1 MLGKLTMLNYVK
13 CIQNMEQLLLDKMLR
28 DWNVKGPVHRSVP
41 AVGDKAP
48 NLRVEDFAHTSK
60 VPGIMVLSNISH

>member
-1 MLGKLTMLNYVK
+1 
-13 CIQNMEQLLLDKMLR
+13 MEQLLLDKMLR

-60 VPGIMVLSNISH
+60 VPDIMVLSNISH